1 MGFERLKEM
10 TDFSSPPSSNK
21 IFGYALGLSLF
32 IHIGALVQFAYHHPG
47 YYKEKPVP
55 KLELV
60 YQPVKAVNLK
70 RDRVKRVLKE
80 DSSNKLTKEIKL
92 TQERRIS
99 PNNKMFFNNQLGISP
114 FIKDM
119 DNLSG
124 KILLNKN
131 QMASMDSRNVARRI
145 TVPAIKSEKI
155 SNPVYL
161 NYDQII
167 RNKIKDRAYMNY
179 SGIDIGEVYLTF
191 VLASDGSLKQIKLI
205 EEKTSANEYLKNIGL
220 KSIQESTPFPSFPRD
235 LKYPEL
241 SFNVLIKF
249 EIKD

>member
-1 MGFERLKEM
+1 
-10 TDFSSPPSSNK
+10 
-21 IFGYALGLSLF
+21 
-32 IHIGALVQFAYHHPG
+32 
-47 YYKEKPVP
+47 
-55 KLELV
+55 
-60 YQPVKAVNLK
+60 
-70 RDRVKRVLKE
+70 
-80 DSSNKLTKEIKL
+80 
-92 TQERRIS
+92 
-99 PNNKMFFNNQLGISP
+99 MFFNNQLGISP

-249 EIKD
+249 EVKD